1 MLPFDNNMM
10 LMIAI
15 ALVIAAV
22 AYMYRDLEKTKT
34 ELNSIKSIFRQAPA
48 AAPSA
53 PVRQAPKQGG
63 APVSE
68 TEVDDEVD
76 TGKDSE

>member
-1 MLPFDNNMM
+1 MLPFDNNKMI
-10 LMIAI
+10 MIAI

-34 ELNSIKSIFRQAPA
+34 ELDSIKSFFNQP
-48 AAPSA
+48 
-53 PVRQAPKQGG
+53 PVRQAPRQKE

-68 TEVDDEVD
+68 TEVEEPSA
-76 TGKDSE
+76 KDSE

>member
-34 ELNSIKSIFRQAPA
+34 ELNSIKSFFRQAPTQ
-48 AAPSA
+48 APPVRSA
-53 PVRQAPKQGG
+53 PK

-68 TEVDDEVD
+68 TEVEDQED
-76 TGKDSE
+76 TTKESE

>member
-22 AYMYRDLEKTKT
+22 AYMYRDLEKTKS
-34 ELNSIKSIFRQAPA
+34 ELSSFKNSLRPQHPPTTGQAPSA
-48 AAPSA
+48 AAPVKREA
-53 PVRQAPKQGG
+53 EEKAI
-63 APVSE
+63 AE
-68 TEVDDEVD
+68 DEVSD
-76 TGKDSE
+76 